1 MFTDIQFCILD
12 TVDSTNDYAKK
23 GHNLPDSSSLSVI
36 ISRDQT
42 KGKGRFGKTWHAKKD
57 CSISMSIIF
66 QESSVKFAHQ
76 FTQILAYSAC
86 QFFQE
91 LGLNVELKWPNDLFV
106 NGKKMGG
113 ILLEKLDDYW
123 ILGIG
128 INCNYQAND
137 LAHID
142 QKCTSYAIEM
152 GNDLLVDEA
161 AKVIAKIFL
170 GHLNQLITHGFSHF
184 HHMLNERFL
193 LRADAIWTDED
204 VSMQGKIIELDS
216 KGFLLFESLDTQH
229 ILQSGSIKI
238 ISLN

>member
-1 MFTDIQFCILD
+1 MFTDIQFLVLD

-23 GHNLPDSSSLSVI
+23 GHNFPDSSNLSVI
-36 ISRDQT
+36 IARDQT

-57 CSISMSIIF
+57 ASISMSIIF
-66 QESSVKFAHQ
+66 SEESIKYPHQ

-113 ILLEKLDDYW
+113 ILLEKADQYW

-128 INCNYQAND
+128 INCNYKIQD
-137 LAHID
+137 LEHID
-142 QKCTSYAIEM
+142 QKCTAYSIEM
-152 GNDLLVDEA
+152 GNELLTYEA

-170 GHLNQLITHGFSHF
+170 GHLNQLITHGFSNF
-184 HHMLNERFL
+184 HHLLNERFL
-193 LRADAIWTDED
+193 LRADAIWSDEEKK
-204 VSMQGKIIELDS
+204 MQGRIVELDS
-216 KGFLLFESLDTQH
+216 KGFLTFECDEIVH
-229 ILQSGSIKI
+229 ILQNGSVKI
-238 ISLN
+238 LSLN